1 MPDQPK
7 IKHLTV
13 IGFAGQKNSSDYVNA
28 GKVKLKKAKEN
39 IMDAGNDF
47 SRALEKTIENFK
59 AESIVKI
66 NEIDSRV
73 AEIKAKTLN
82 AADEA
87 GGVYKD
93 EISRLEHSKTLLLAK
108 LEENIGTR
116 AQAISTEVKEYDVIV
131 AGGGPAGVSAAIYS
145 ARKGLKVALVAEH
158 IGGQVAETVAIENMI
173 SVPQTTGSHLVAN
186 LKSHLNEYAIDI
198 LENRR
203 IDHFE
208 ITDGKKQIKT
218 SMGETLATPALIIA
232 TGASWRRLN
241 VPGESQYIGSG
252 VAF

>member
-13 IGFAGQKNSSDYVNA
+13 IGFAGQKNSSNYANA
-28 GKVKLKKAKEN
+28 GKGKVKLKKAKEN

-59 AESIVKI
+59 AESIIKI

-108 LEENIGTR
+108 LEEFKEEGEDKWEDFKNEFRNDLEGFNK
-116 AQAISTEVKEYDVIV
+116 AIKDFI
-131 AGGGPAGVSAAIYS
+131 
-145 ARKGLKVALVAEH
+145 
-158 IGGQVAETVAIENMI
+158 
-173 SVPQTTGSHLVAN
+173 AN
-186 LKSHLNEYAIDI
+186 
-198 LENRR
+198 
-203 IDHFE
+203 F
-208 ITDGKKQIKT
+208 KKD
-218 SMGETLATPALIIA
+218 
-232 TGASWRRLN
+232 
-241 VPGESQYIGSG
+241 
-252 VAF
+252 

>member
-13 IGFAGQKNSSDYVNA
+13 VGFAGQKNSSNYVNA

-47 SRALEKTIENFK
+47 SKALEKTIENFK

-93 EISRLEHSKTLLLAK
+93 EITRLEHSKTLLLAK
-108 LEENIGTR
+108 LEEFKEEGEDKWEDFKNEFRNDLEGFNK
-116 AQAISTEVKEYDVIV
+116 AIKDFI
-131 AGGGPAGVSAAIYS
+131 
-145 ARKGLKVALVAEH
+145 
-158 IGGQVAETVAIENMI
+158 
-173 SVPQTTGSHLVAN
+173 AN
-186 LKSHLNEYAIDI
+186 
-198 LENRR
+198 
-203 IDHFE
+203 F
-208 ITDGKKQIKT
+208 KKD
-218 SMGETLATPALIIA
+218 
-232 TGASWRRLN
+232 
-241 VPGESQYIGSG
+241 
-252 VAF
+252 